1 MMKKMKHGLY
11 IVNFGYKITD
21 AEKKQN
27 GVLKKI
33 IGQIKVFN
41 DAGFKVDLLNVSE
54 NKGNYLSKFFYSL
67 FYKNQYLLNNYDAVE
82 NIDFVYVRHFSP
94 VNRGCL
100 GLLSYL
106 KKNGCKIIYEIPT
119 YPYDGEHKGF
129 KGFVFLGIDKIFRKK
144 LRRYV
149 DCIVTYSQ
157 DNTIFDIKTVKIVN
171 GIDCSTISPV
181 DVTEYRQDIDRIP
194 TEAAIRLIAVAQFA
208 KWHGYDRLIEGL
220 YEYYKNN
227 PKKKVFLDFVGDG
240 SVLSQYQEMV
250 NKYGVAQY
258 VVFHGVLT
266 GAALSAVFNQADVA
280 VCSLGCHRIGIF
292 LGSFLKSRE
301 YIARGLPMISST
313 KIDILPNDYQYI
325 QYVSEDDSPIDINA
339 VINFYDRLIR
349 REDRELRIKNIRSFA
364 ENNCDMHI
372 TMQSVI
378 DNISNIPFK

>member
-1 MMKKMKHGLY
+1 MKETKHGLY
-11 IVNFGYKITD
+11 IVNFGYKITED
-21 AEKKQN
+21 EKKKN

-33 IGQIKVFN
+33 VGQIKIFN

-67 FYKNQYLLNNYDAVE
+67 FYKNQYLLNNYDAFE

-106 KKNGCKIIYEIPT
+106 KNKGCTIIYEIPT

-129 KGFVFLGIDKIFRKK
+129 KGFIFLIIDKIFRKK
-144 LRRYV
+144 LKRYV

-171 GIDCSTISPV
+171 GIDCSAISPV
-181 DVTEYRQDIDRIP
+181 DITEYRQV
-194 TEAAIRLIAVAQFA
+194 AIRLIAVAQFA

-220 YEYYKNN
+220 YEYYKHN
-227 PKKKVFLDFVGDG
+227 PEKKVFIDFVGDG
-240 SVLSQYQEMV
+240 VVSQQYREMV
-250 NKYGVAQY
+250 SKYGLAQY

-266 GAALSAVFNQADVA
+266 GAALSAVFNQADIA

-313 KIDILPNDYQYI
+313 KIDILPDDYQYI
-325 QYVSEDDSPIDINA
+325 QYVPEDDSPIDMYAIL
-339 VINFYDRLIR
+339 NFYEKLQQKESKDIQIKTIR
-349 REDRELRIKNIRSFA
+349 CFA
-364 ENNCDMHI
+364 EEHCDMKVVMKPVVQKLI
-372 TMQSVI
+372 
-378 DNISNIPFK
+378 K

>member
-1 MMKKMKHGLY
+1 MKKMKHGLY

-349 REDRELRIKNIRSFA
+349 RENRELRIKNIRSFA

-378 DNISNIPFK
+378 DNILNIPFK

>member
-1 MMKKMKHGLY
+1 MKKMKHGLY

-67 FYKNQYLLNNYDAVE
+67 FYKNQYLLNNYDAFE

-106 KKNGCKIIYEIPT
+106 KKNGCRIIYEIPT

-349 REDRELRIKNIRSFA
+349 RENRELRIKNIRSFA

-378 DNISNIPFK
+378 DNILNIPFK

>member
-1 MMKKMKHGLY
+1 MKKMKYGLY

-21 AEKKQN
+21 AEKNQN

-54 NKGNYLSKFFYSL
+54 KKGNYLSKFFYSL
-67 FYKNQYLLNNYDAVE
+67 FYKNQYLLNNYDAFE

-106 KKNGCKIIYEIPT
+106 KNKGCTIMYEIPT

-144 LRRYV
+144 LKRYV

-181 DVTEYRQDIDRIP
+181 NITEYRQNIDRIP

-220 YEYYKNN
+220 YEYYNNN

-250 NKYGVAQY
+250 NKYGVTQY

-266 GAALSAVFNQADVA
+266 GAALSSVFNQADVA

-313 KIDILPNDYQYI
+313 KIDILPDDYPYI
-325 QYVSEDDSPIDINA
+325 QYVPENDTPIDMMTIL
-339 VINFYDRLIR
+339 NFYEKLQQKDTKDIQIKKIR
-349 REDRELRIKNIRSFA
+349 CFA
-364 ENNCDMHI
+364 EEHCDMKVVMKPVVSFL
-372 TMQSVI
+372 TL
-378 DNISNIPFK
+378 

>member
-1 MMKKMKHGLY
+1 MKKMKRGLY

-21 AEKKQN
+21 AEKNQN

-33 IGQIKVFN
+33 VGQIKVFN

-67 FYKNQYLLNNYDAVE
+67 LYKNQYLLNNYNAFE

-100 GLLSYL
+100 RLLSYL
-106 KKNGCKIIYEIPT
+106 RNKGCTIMYEVPT

-144 LRRYV
+144 LKRYV

-171 GIDCSTISPV
+171 GIDCSAISPV
-181 DVTEYRQDIDRIP
+181 DIIEYRKNTERIP
-194 TEAAIRLIAVAQFA
+194 KEAAIRLIVVAQFA

-227 PKKKVFLDFVGDG
+227 PKKKIFIDFVGDG
-240 SVLSQYQEMV
+240 RVLSQYQEMV
-250 NKYGVAQY
+250 NKYGVIQY
-258 VVFHGVLT
+258 VVFHGILA
-266 GAALSAVFNQADVA
+266 GDALSVVFNRANVA
-280 VCSLGCHRIGIF
+280 VCSLGCHRKGIV
-292 LGSFLKSRE
+292 LSSELKSRE
-301 YIARGLPMISST
+301 YMARGVPMISST
-313 KIDILPNDYQYI
+313 KIDILPDDYPYV
-325 QYVSEDDSPIDINA
+325 QYVPEDDTPIDMMTIL
-339 VINFYDRLIR
+339 NFYD
-349 REDRELRIKNIRSFA
+349 ELQQKETKDIQIKNIRCFA
-364 ENNCDMHI
+364 EEHCDMKVV
-372 TMQSVI
+372 MKPVI
-378 DNISNIPFK
+378 NFLTL

>member
-1 MMKKMKHGLY
+1 MKETKHGLY
-11 IVNFGYKITD
+11 IVNFGYKITED
-21 AEKKQN
+21 EKKKN
-27 GVLKKI
+27 GVIKKI
-33 IGQIKVFN
+33 VGQIKIFN

-67 FYKNQYLLNNYDAVE
+67 FYKNQYLLNNYDAFE

-100 GLLSYL
+100 RLLSYL
-106 KKNGCKIIYEIPT
+106 KNKGCTIIYEIPT

-129 KGFVFLGIDKIFRKK
+129 KGFIFLIIDKIFRKK
-144 LRRYV
+144 LKRYV

-171 GIDCSTISPV
+171 GIDCSAISPV
-181 DVTEYRQDIDRIP
+181 DITEYRQV
-194 TEAAIRLIAVAQFA
+194 AIRLIAVAQFA

-220 YEYYKNN
+220 YEYYKHN
-227 PKKKVFLDFVGDG
+227 PEKKVFIDFVGDG
-240 SVLSQYQEMV
+240 VVSQQYREMV
-250 NKYGVAQY
+250 SKYGLAQY

-266 GAALSAVFNQADVA
+266 GAALSAVFNQADIA

-313 KIDILPNDYQYI
+313 KIDILPDDYPYI
-325 QYVSEDDSPIDINA
+325 QYVPEDDTPIDMMTIL
-339 VINFYDRLIR
+339 NFYEKLQQKESKDIQIKTIR
-349 REDRELRIKNIRSFA
+349 CFA
-364 ENNCDMHI
+364 EEHCDMKVVMKPVVQKLI
-372 TMQSVI
+372 
-378 DNISNIPFK
+378 K

>member
-349 REDRELRIKNIRSFA
+349 RENRELRIKNIRSFA

-378 DNISNIPFK
+378 DNILNMPFK

>member
-1 MMKKMKHGLY
+1 MKKMKHGLY

-67 FYKNQYLLNNYDAVE
+67 FYKNQYLLNNYDAFE

-106 KKNGCKIIYEIPT
+106 KKNGCRIIYEIPT

-292 LGSFLKSRE
+292 LGSFLKSRD

-349 REDRELRIKNIRSFA
+349 RENRELRIKNIRSFA

-378 DNISNIPFK
+378 DNILNIPFK

>member
-67 FYKNQYLLNNYDAVE
+67 FYKNQYLLNNYDAFE

-106 KKNGCKIIYEIPT
+106 KKNGCRIIYEIPT

-349 REDRELRIKNIRSFA
+349 RENRELRIKNIRSFA

-378 DNISNIPFK
+378 DNILNIPFK

>member
-349 REDRELRIKNIRSFA
+349 RENRELRIKNIRSFA

>member
-1 MMKKMKHGLY
+1 MKHGLY

-349 REDRELRIKNIRSFA
+349 RENRELRIKNIRSFA

-378 DNISNIPFK
+378 DNILNIPFK

>member
-349 REDRELRIKNIRSFA
+349 RENRELRIKNIRSFA

-378 DNISNIPFK
+378 DNILNIPFK

>member
-1 MMKKMKHGLY
+1 MKKMKHGLY

-349 REDRELRIKNIRSFA
+349 RENRELQIKNIRSFA

-378 DNISNIPFK
+378 DNILNIPFK